1 MSTESLVKSSF
12 VLTSR
17 AFEQP
22 AVNKAFENET
32 AKTGAIQGYTSTV
45 AQTNPL
51 GKDQNSAIRYNALAG
66 FSLGKSSAVNDF
78 NAKMRKVQLD
88 EKLNQNK

>member
-32 AKTGAIQGYTSTV
+32 AKTSAIQGYTSTV
-45 AQTNPL
+45 AQKTPL
-51 GKDQNSAIRYNALAG
+51 EKTKTAQSDTMRLQV
-66 FSLGKSSAVNDF
+66 FHW
-78 NAKMRKVQLD
+78 AKVRP
-88 EKLNQNK
+88 